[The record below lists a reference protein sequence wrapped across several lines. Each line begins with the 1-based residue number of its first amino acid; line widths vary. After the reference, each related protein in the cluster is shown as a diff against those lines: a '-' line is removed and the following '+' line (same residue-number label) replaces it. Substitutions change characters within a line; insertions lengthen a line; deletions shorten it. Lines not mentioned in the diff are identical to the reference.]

1 MVSMTVSSE
10 CVFFNWFSF
19 EGSSRDEERV
29 GQADCGGGTGESGV
43 GEREREYTVG
53 KRIIISAAESE
64 DGVGAWFER
73 RASCRTAVQTP
84 KTS

>member
-1 MVSMTVSSE
+1 M
-10 CVFFNWFSF
+10 
-19 EGSSRDEERV
+19 
-29 GQADCGGGTGESGV
+29 

-53 KRIIISAAESE
+53 RRVRLSATESE